1 MYDVGDI
8 LLFALSGKRQI
19 KWGTFKQYFEEVYRR
34 STPIKQG
41 VSDNS
46 VASHRNLVLRA
57 LSCLGHI
64 DWHSDTGEIEVV
76 VAPPTIASLPVL
88 GSSRAILCGARSPG
102 TVGDLKRAAEGSGVR
117 VIVSSQTGISP
128 YAPAQV
134 ELQGES
140 TAAIQG
146 IADSIGIRYLEV
158 PPARLLAHGS
168 ASLVEYTRGL
178 VWSNDR
184 ELNWPRQD
192 FKEDRVSFRG
202 RTEPP
207 PRRRLSRYQSP
218 ITSTWHFRLWRD
230 SESAEVDLDWGRY
243 AVASESSLNYLLY
256 IREKRSALVPLGAP
270 LPPLLARA
278 FGLCSGRWP
287 ALVENPD
294 AIFFKLCYEFSDVPP
309 SVFNSVGQKLGM
321 ATTMR
326 G

>member
-8 LLFALSGKRQI
+8 LLFALSGRRQTG
-19 KWGTFKQYFEEVYRR
+19 WGTFKRYFDEVYRR
-34 STPIKQG
+34 STPVRRG
-41 VSDNS
+41 VSDNN
-46 VASHRNLVLRA
+46 VANHRNLVLRA

-64 DWHSDTGEIEVV
+64 DLHSDKGEIAVV
-76 VAPPTIASLPVL
+76 VAPPTIASLPIL
-88 GSSRAILCGARSPG
+88 MSCRAILCGARSPG
-102 TVGDLKRAAEGSGVR
+102 TVGDLKRAAEGSRVR
-117 VIVSSQTGISP
+117 VVVKSQTGISP

-134 ELQGES
+134 ELHGES
-140 TAAIQG
+140 TSAIQR
-146 IADSIGIRYLEV
+146 IADSIGIRYVEV

-168 ASLVEYTRGL
+168 VSLVEYTRGL

-192 FKEDRVSFRG
+192 FKEDGVSFRG

-207 PRRRLSRYQSP
+207 RRRRLSRYQNP
-218 ITSTWHFRLWRD
+218 VTAAWHFRLWRD
-230 SESAEVDLDWGRY
+230 GESAEVDLDWGRY
-243 AVASESSLNYLLY
+243 AIASESSLNYLRY
-256 IREKRSALVPLGAP
+256 IRERRSALVPMGAP

-294 AIFFKLCYEFSDVPP
+294 AGSFKRCYEFSDVPP
-309 SVFNSVGQKLGM
+309 SVFNPVAQKLGM
-321 ATTMR
+321 PTPTR